1 MSQAAHQERLMTVIR
16 GPHLSEKAHF
26 AAERNQVVLKVRPD
40 ATKKEIADAVKLLFE
55 VDVES
60 VQTVNVKGKN
70 KRFQMTKGRR
80 KNWKKA
86 YVRLAEGS
94 SLEEF
99 FGGE

>member
-26 AAERNQVVLKVRPD
+26 AAERNQVVLKVRTD
-40 ATKKEIADAVKLLFE
+40 ATKKEIKQAVEMLFE
-55 VDVES
+55 VKVDNVT
-60 VQTVNVKGKN
+60 TVNVKGKN
-70 KRFQMTKGRR
+70 KRFQMTRGRR
-80 KNWKKA
+80 NNWKKA

-94 SLEEF
+94 SLEEC